1 MMIRQIN
8 KDKEKKIQGF
18 LARDEN
24 NSNNVQLNNIPL
36 PTFTQGVEFTAT
48 TTTVTD
54 APCSS
59 MALVQDSNALGTGIF
74 KIQ

>member
-1 MMIRQIN
+1 MT
-8 KDKEKKIQGF
+8 
-18 LARDEN
+18 RDEN
-24 NSNNVQLNNIPL
+24 NSNNVHLNNIPL

-59 MALVQDSNALGTGIF
+59 IALVQDSGALGTGIF
-74 KIQ
+74 EIQEHFSKIFKKLNHNCLY